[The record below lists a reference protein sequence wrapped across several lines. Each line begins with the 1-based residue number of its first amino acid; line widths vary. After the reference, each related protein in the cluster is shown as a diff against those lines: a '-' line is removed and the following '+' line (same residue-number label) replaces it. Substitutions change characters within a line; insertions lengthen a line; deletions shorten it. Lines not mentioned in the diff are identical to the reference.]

1 MFERLPR
8 CQDTDPTSC
17 NQWHSVALSGTQWH
31 LEGQRGTTTH
41 RWIGGV
47 RSKLE
52 GSIEQTAKRC
62 TWGDS
67 VIWCACGL
75 TTVEHIAHRV
85 VARRVSHYTV
95 VLRARPGDLAKLG
108 PFEPYM
114 NMSHVRNGYDPV
126 PVAKKTPRAPAR
138 LMGHRKKILAI
149 GFKPRARSLAG
160 NASMLPS
167 SRKANAFSK
176 SFGEA

>member
-1 MFERLPR
+1 MAGSRLHGTSVRSYALAAAPAASTQSGGGRYAFELGEVCALGHRL
-8 CQDTDPTSC
+8 
-17 NQWHSVALSGTQWH
+17 ALS
-31 LEGQRGTTTH
+31 
-41 RWIGGV
+41 I
-47 RSKLE
+47 RSD
-52 GSIEQTAKRC
+52 GR
-62 TWGDS
+62 
-67 VIWCACGL
+67 VPCG
-75 TTVEHIAHRV
+75 
-85 VARRVSHYTV
+85 
-95 VLRARPGDLAKLG
+95 LRARPGDLAKLG

-126 PVAKKTPRAPAR
+126 PVAQKTPRAPAR

>member
-1 MFERLPR
+1 MAGFTRGV
-8 CQDTDPTSC
+8 TSC
-17 NQWHSVALSGTQWH
+17 PTGIRDMAGSRLHGTSVRSYALAAAPAPRGVHAVRSGYACELGEVCALGHRLALS
-31 LEGQRGTTTH
+31 
-41 RWIGGV
+41 I
-47 RSKLE
+47 RSD
-52 GSIEQTAKRC
+52 GR
-62 TWGDS
+62 
-67 VIWCACGL
+67 VPCG
-75 TTVEHIAHRV
+75 
-85 VARRVSHYTV
+85 
-95 VLRARPGDLAKLG
+95 LRARPGDLAKLG

-126 PVAKKTPRAPAR
+126 PVAQKTPRAPAR

-167 SRKANAFSK
+167 SRKANAFST

>member
-1 MFERLPR
+1 MAGSRLHG
-8 CQDTDPTSC
+8 TS
-17 NQWHSVALSGTQWH
+17 
-31 LEGQRGTTTH
+31 
-41 RWIGGV
+41 V
-47 RSKLE
+47 RSYALAAAPAASTQS
-52 GSIEQTAKRC
+52 GA
-62 TWGDS
+62 
-67 VIWCACGL
+67 GL
-75 TTVEHIAHRV
+75 RV
-85 VARRVSHYTV
+85 RIRRVCASVTPPSTFYPIGRSGAVRAAGETRGISQNSAPSS
-95 VLRARPGDLAKLG
+95 LRNS
-108 PFEPYM
+108 YM

-126 PVAKKTPRAPAR
+126 PVAQKTPRAPAR

>member
-1 MFERLPR
+1 MAGSRLHGTSVRSYALAAAPAASTQSGAGGYAFELGEYVPRSHRL
-8 CQDTDPTSC
+8 
-17 NQWHSVALSGTQWH
+17 ALS
-31 LEGQRGTTTH
+31 
-41 RWIGGV
+41 I
-47 RSKLE
+47 RSD
-52 GSIEQTAKRC
+52 GR
-62 TWGDS
+62 
-67 VIWCACGL
+67 VPCG
-75 TTVEHIAHRV
+75 
-85 VARRVSHYTV
+85 
-95 VLRARPGDLAKLG
+95 LRARPGDLAKLG

-126 PVAKKTPRAPAR
+126 PVAQKTPRAPAR

>member
-1 MFERLPR
+1 MAGSRLHGTSVRSYALAAAPAPRGVHAVRSGYAFELGEVCALGHRL
-8 CQDTDPTSC
+8 
-17 NQWHSVALSGTQWH
+17 ALS
-31 LEGQRGTTTH
+31 
-41 RWIGGV
+41 I
-47 RSKLE
+47 RSD
-52 GSIEQTAKRC
+52 GR
-62 TWGDS
+62 
-67 VIWCACGL
+67 VPCG
-75 TTVEHIAHRV
+75 
-85 VARRVSHYTV
+85 
-95 VLRARPGDLAKLG
+95 LRARPGDLAKLG

-126 PVAKKTPRAPAR
+126 PVAQKTPRAPAR